1 MFKQRILVQF
11 SVKGDVRFV
20 SHHDLMRVMGR
31 AARRAGLPVAM
42 SEGFNPR
49 PRISLL
55 LARGVG
61 VASDGEYAEFDL
73 SEWVSAGEFARRLNE
88 QLPEGLRVER
98 AEIAH
103 PSVRHRVTGIDYRV
117 TFRSDAPVSEA
128 DARRLMESREVL
140 VERERKTSHGPRESK
155 RIDIRPLLRDLR
167 IVGRSIEMSLAVT
180 DQGTTTRVEEVG
192 QALGLDPEALLADGV
207 VTRTRMEIETAR

>member
-11 SVKGDVRFV
+11 SVRGDVRFV

-31 AARRAGLPVAM
+31 AARRAGLPVSM

-73 SEWVSAGEFARRLNE
+73 SEWVSAGEFARRLNG
-88 QLPEGLRVER
+88 QLPEGLRVES

-103 PSVRHRVTGIDYRV
+103 PGVRHRVVGIGYRV
-117 TFRSDAPVSEA
+117 EFRSELPVTES
-128 DARRLMESREVL
+128 DARRLMESREVW
-140 VERERKTSHGPRESK
+140 VERERKKAHGPRGMR
-155 RIDIRPLLRDLR
+155 RIDIRPFLSDLR
-167 IVGRSIEMSLAVT
+167 VAGRVAEMSLVVSET
-180 DQGTTTRVEEVG
+180 GTTRVEEVWT
-192 QALGLDPEALLADGV
+192 ALGLDPEALLGDAT
-207 VTRTRMEIETAR
+207 VTRTRMELATSR